1 MTSIVPIRLSL
12 SNAYLVRGER
22 AILVDTGSAKDG
34 RRILATLH
42 QQGVPD
48 PELALILHTHG
59 HGDHC
64 GSTRQ
69 LQEVTSAPAAV
80 HSGDAEMLTTGQMRP
95 TVPRAL
101 TARFLHLLVDASFPA
116 VRPDIIFEDELNLQ
130 PFGIAGRI
138 VLTPGHTAGSISLL
152 LDTGDAIVGD
162 LLMGGYLGGMILPG
176 RPNYPYF
183 ADDLEQLRAS
193 VAKLLEMGVNRFF
206 VGHGGPL
213 PAERVR
219 RWLARQQRKA
229 SSR

>member
-34 RRILATLH
+34 ERILATLRR
-42 QQGVPD
+42 QGVPD
-48 PELALILHTHG
+48 RKLALIVHTHG

-69 LQEVTSAPAAV
+69 LQEVTSAPTAV
-80 HSGDAEMLTTGQMRP
+80 HQGDAEMLTSGQN
-95 TVPRAL
+95 RATIARNL
-101 TARFLHLLVDASFPA
+101 TARLLPWLVDASFPP
-116 VRPDIIFEDELNLQ
+116 VRPDIIFQGELNLQ

-138 VLTPGHTAGSISLL
+138 VPTPGHTAGSISVV
-152 LDTGDAIVGD
+152 LDSGEAIVGD
-162 LLMGGYLGGMILPG
+162 LLMGGYLGGILGAG

-183 ADDLEQLRAS
+183 ADDPGQLLAS
-193 VAKLLEMGVNRFF
+193 VKELLALGVRRLY

-213 PAERVR
+213 SAERVR
-219 RWLARQQRKA
+219 CWLARQ
-229 SSR
+229 SSPSSPG